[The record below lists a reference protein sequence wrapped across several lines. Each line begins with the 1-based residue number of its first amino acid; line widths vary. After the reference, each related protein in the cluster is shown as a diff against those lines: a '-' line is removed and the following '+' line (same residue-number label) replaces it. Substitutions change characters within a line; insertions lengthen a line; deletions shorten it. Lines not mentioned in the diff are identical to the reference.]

1 MRIDSSFLQNNF
13 ALRSANTPI
22 AANNGQ
28 QSDLIK
34 TLNNI
39 FSQSFEGKT
48 EDTIS
53 KEMQEKLVELEK
65 EAKAAE
71 AEAETSPDKKQLLEL
86 LKKDMEF
93 LNNADSIHD
102 EMIERLNQELQ
113 KHQETKE
120 KYQSMLDGKTSMSEF
135 MQAAMSKEE
144 YEKMPETQVVYS
156 ADGTAKEQT
165 ISYEEYKSLWDGQQT
180 ELARKE
186 VSTLLGWTQERIDRF
201 PERVRIAEKC
211 HDFRVTM
218 TKAGVKSICKALGR
232 EAPELK
238 TSENHVWKTFEKM
251 AANEAQN
258 DRDIIDAMDKL
269 KEEDPENSAVY
280 TELINLASDW
290 QTKHLNALA

>member
-1 MRIDSSFLQNNF
+1 MIMKIDSNFLQNNF
-13 ALRSANTPI
+13 ALRSTNIPSVF
-22 AANNGQ
+22 NNGQ
-28 QSDLIK
+28 QSDLMK
-34 TLNNI
+34 KLNNI
-39 FSQSFEGKT
+39 FSQSFDGKT

-53 KEMQEKLVELEK
+53 KEMKEKLVELEK

-71 AEAETSPDKKQLLEL
+71 TETSADKKQLLEL

-144 YEKMPETQVVYS
+144 YEKMPQTQIVHS

-186 VSTLLGWTQERIDRF
+186 VSTLLEWTQERIDRF

-218 TKAGVKSICKALGR
+218 TKAGVKSICAALGR
-232 EAPELK
+232 EAPDFK
-238 TSENHVWKTFEKM
+238 TSESNVWKTFEKM
-251 AANEAQN
+251 AANEAENNQN
-258 DRDIIDAMDKL
+258 IIDAMDKL
-269 KEEDPENSAVY
+269 KEADPENSAVY
-280 TELINLASDW
+280 NELINLASDW

>member
-1 MRIDSSFLQNNF
+1 MRKLF
-13 ALRSANTPI
+13 
-22 AANNGQ
+22 
-28 QSDLIK
+28 
-34 TLNNI
+34 NI

-71 AEAETSPDKKQLLEL
+71 AEAETSPNKKQLLEL
-86 LKKDMEF
+86 LKTDMEF

-113 KHQETKE
+113 NHKETKE

-186 VSTLLGWTQERIDRF
+186 VSMLLG
-201 PERVRIAEKC
+201 
-211 HDFRVTM
+211 
-218 TKAGVKSICKALGR
+218 
-232 EAPELK
+232 
-238 TSENHVWKTFEKM
+238 
-251 AANEAQN
+251 
-258 DRDIIDAMDKL
+258 
-269 KEEDPENSAVY
+269 
-280 TELINLASDW
+280 
-290 QTKHLNALA
+290 